1 MAYQTITTIFQRNES
16 ELTASEAH
24 GLAAGMLCIENDI
37 EVANWLSELFPNDIL
52 LVEEDKAILEG
63 LFEQTRKL
71 LSEHDDSFSFDLFLP
86 NEDGLLKE
94 QLEAIRYWCDG
105 FLFGVGYTRS
115 SSSWPGETGEIMQ
128 DIVEFTKLDIEIN
141 DEMDENEINEHE
153 VALIQIQ
160 EYMRVAVMIIRDQF
174 TAENQQKKH

>member
-1 MAYQTITTIFQRNES
+1 MAYQTITTIFQKNES

-24 GLAAGMLCIENDI
+24 GLAAGMLCIENEI
-37 EVANWLSELFPNDIL
+37 EVANWLSELFPEDVF

-71 LSEHDDSFSFDLFLP
+71 LNEEDDSFRFDLFLP

-105 FLFGVGYTRS
+105 FLFGVGYTRAS
-115 SSSWPGETGEIMQ
+115 SDWPGETGEIMQ
-128 DIVEFTKLDIEIN
+128 DIVEFTKLDTEVE
-141 DEMDENEINEHE
+141 DEMDEDEIDEHE
-153 VALIQIQ
+153 LALIEIQ
-160 EYMRVAVMIIRDQF
+160 EYIRVAVMMVRDQF
-174 TAENQQKKH
+174 VAENTQQKH